1 MAGTID
7 VTASVPQIE
16 DTASPLFWPY
26 ETSEAALRLAYLAR
40 AAMPEG
46 AGKPGIVW
54 MGGFKSDMRSTKAA
68 RLDALAAASGRACL
82 RYDYSGHGESDGK
95 FEDGTIGQWAAQSLA
110 IFRAQTHGPQIV
122 AAALGLALATVVLPV
137 VPMLGAA
144 PAYARGPES
153 LADLADQVSDAVV
166 NISAAT
172 MVTDKRAQNMPNLPQ
187 GTPFDDLFEEF
198 FKRRKQGGN
207 GGNGGGGDNDEGPRQ
222 RRSSSLGSGFVVDAS
237 GIIITNNHVIA
248 DANEITVIFTDGQK
262 LKAEIIGKDAK
273 VDVAVLRVK
282 PEKPLKAVKFGDS
295 EKARVGDWVMA
306 VGNPFGLGGTVTAG
320 IVSARNR
327 NIDSGPYDN
336 YIQTDAAINKGNSGG
351 PLFNMAGEVIGIN
364 TAILSPSGGSI
375 GIGFATPA
383 ATVMPVIDQLQKFGE
398 ARRGWLGVRI
408 QNVDDGI
415 AESLNL
421 GKARGALV
429 AGIDDKGPAKPAG
442 LKAGDVIVKF
452 DGKDIKESRD
462 LPKIVASMPVGKEV
476 PVTVMRDGKEQ
487 TLNVTLGR
495 LPEDPQQASLQTG
508 EGKNGPAAP
517 GKSVVQRALGME
529 FSKLDADARKRYDIK
544 DSVKGV
550 VITQVSPNSPA
561 ADKGIK
567 EGDVVVEI
575 NQEPVA
581 APADVTAKTKA
592 LKDAGKKTALFLVAN
607 QAGEVRFVALGL
619 E

>member
-1 MAGTID
+1 MASMPGFTPMRRI
-7 VTASVPQIE
+7 
-16 DTASPLFWPY
+16 
-26 ETSEAALRLAYLAR
+26 ALRR
-40 AAMPEG
+40 SR
-46 AGKPGIVW
+46 
-54 MGGFKSDMRSTKAA
+54 GG
-68 RLDALAAASGRACL
+68 
-82 RYDYSGHGESDGK
+82 
-95 FEDGTIGQWAAQSLA
+95 
-110 IFRAQTHGPQIV
+110 V

-207 GGNGGGGDNDEGPRQ
+207 GGHGGGGDNDEGPRQ